1 MRTRIAYVVIVALAA
16 TACQAAAPDAA
27 SPQPEGPGEPESNTL
42 RVAFSGQPDFNQIMN
57 YKWLEDLR
65 DEHGIEAEA
74 LIFEGTSPPFR
85 AMVSGEADIVVGQVP
100 PGVLL
105 VHETDADIK
114 MIAGD
119 VQRATY
125 FLVSTPEI
133 QELTD
138 LYGKKVGT
146 AGAGAVSDSLTQAAL
161 EAEGIDLSQ
170 IEFVQI
176 GGTGAR
182 MAALLS
188 NQVQAGAAHAAE
200 AYEAVGQ
207 GLNDLLPI
215 GEAVGPYLFHGAWA
229 RTEWLEANPNL
240 AQLAIDEFI
249 ESVRW
254 AADDKDEYIEVAKEH
269 LEGLSDESMSRAYD
283 LFVEI
288 DLFAEN
294 GGLDEELIQ
303 ATIDLEQDVGNL
315 PADMPPAEEWVERQ
329 FVDSYLERHGER

>member
-1 MRTRIAYVVIVALAA
+1 
-16 TACQAAAPDAA
+16 
-27 SPQPEGPGEPESNTL
+27 
-42 RVAFSGQPDFNQIMN
+42 
-57 YKWLEDLR
+57 
-65 DEHGIEAEA
+65 
-74 LIFEGTSPPFR
+74 
-85 AMVSGEADIVVGQVP
+85 MVSGEADIVVGQVP

-105 VHETDADIK
+105 VHETDADVK

-125 FLVSTPEI
+125 FLVSTPDI

-146 AGAGAVSDSLTQAAL
+146 AGAGAVSDSLTIAAL
-161 EAEGIDLSQ
+161 EAEGIDVNQ

-200 AYEAVGQ
+200 AYEAIGQ

-215 GEAVGPYLFHGAWA
+215 GESVGPYLFHGAWA
-229 RTEWLEANPNL
+229 RADWLAANPNL
-240 AQLAIDEFI
+240 AQIAIDEFI

-254 AADDKDEYIEVAKEH
+254 AADSKDEYIAVAKEK
-269 LEGLSDESMSRAYD
+269 LEGLSDDSMSRAYD
-283 LFVEI
+283 LFVDI
-288 DLFAEN
+288 SLFAEN
-294 GGLDEELIQ
+294 GGLDDVLIQ
-303 ATIDLEQDVGNL
+303 ATVDLEKKVGNL
-315 PADMPPAEEWVERQ
+315 PADIPESSVWVDSQ
-329 FVDSYLERHGER
+329 YVDSYLARFGER